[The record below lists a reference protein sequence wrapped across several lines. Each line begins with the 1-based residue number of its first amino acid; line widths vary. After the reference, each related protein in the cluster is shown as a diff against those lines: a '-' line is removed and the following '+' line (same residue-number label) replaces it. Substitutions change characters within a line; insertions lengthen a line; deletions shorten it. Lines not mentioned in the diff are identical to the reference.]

1 MKKIVGLLS
10 LVLCLAIW
18 FISPLAQASE
28 SDKLWK
34 INSPYLIFQGGTVSY
49 TAYEEGD
56 KWNLNSGSGDRTL
69 VKHVDFGTPY
79 YSDNINVAVYLT
91 GIDQDNAMDNRLQ
104 INPTNVT
111 NQGFDIEYKTWSD
124 SVINGLWLSWVAFG
138 D

>member
-1 MKKIVGLLS
+1 M
-10 LVLCLAIW
+10 
-18 FISPLAQASE
+18 
-28 SDKLWK
+28 
-34 INSPYLIFQGGTVSY
+34 
-49 TAYEEGD
+49 
-56 KWNLNSGSGDRTL
+56 